1 MSAHLIFI
9 NFADL
14 IIFGEVFALRS
25 PFCFRSSPLLLT
37 HRYSSH
43 TSLHPASS
51 VRPLVKARA
60 QVLYPHNAI
69 WKEESG
75 LETLLFLTQFS
86 SKKKSYFCR
95 MCFKFYL
102 YDKNHTCTYTTKY
115 LHCYKLYKC
124 NIYEC
129 YALPLN
135 IIILTAFQI
144 SPCVLHALL
153 NSHPLI

>member
-75 LETLLFLTQFS
+75 SEALLFLTQFS
-86 SKKKSYFCR
+86 SKKKSYFCTYETLI
-95 MCFKFYL
+95 MKHELLPCCV
-102 YDKNHTCTYTTKY
+102 YDVYFSTDDVEK
-115 LHCYKLYKC
+115 
-124 NIYEC
+124 
-129 YALPLN
+129 
-135 IIILTAFQI
+135 IL
-144 SPCVLHALL
+144 
-153 NSHPLI
+153 